1 MNKFILVNKLTPSM
15 QIYRFLT
22 NFCNFLLNK
31 LALTYYKNKT
41 LAPKLFFYLDRFKTP
56 HFNKRNHLPG
66 HFA

>member
-1 MNKFILVNKLTPSM
+1 M

-41 LAPKLFFYLDRFKTP
+41 LAPKLFFDLDRFKTP
-56 HFNKRNHLPG
+56 HFNKRDNLPG